1 MTTIQKMPFEEYEY
15 RVFEGLPQSTKVR
28 YCSLEEVLYILS
40 TKEGTIDVQEL
51 AYTW

>member
-1 MTTIQKMPFEEYEY
+1 MTTIQKMPLDEYEY
-15 RVFEGLPQSTKVR
+15 RVVESLPHLTKMR